1 MVVMRITEKA
11 KLFIGIVL
19 LLAGIVVYLGLI
31 FLFSTQSLYDDNV
44 SWLHKHVLEYISEN
58 KPLSIDTNLRYIDGR
73 DLSRSPILGDMMFA
87 TMGLQPNNIV
97 PVLGTL
103 YIVLVFAASYV
114 FFRDPL
120 SAGLASLLFGL
131 SPSLGYWF
139 KLNMYGAYVF
149 SSMWLLGFLLL
160 AYGLKKKQIALS
172 VLGVAVMAALWNLWP
187 GSWILLILYSVYL
200 AYQIYR
206 GRVEAHDLVIA
217 LLLLLATLPV
227 NLVVG
232 FYGVVSYHVFSYI
245 ILLIYTIMGAVEHR
259 LMGRLGLIEKNA
271 WRIIG
276 VFSGL
281 ALTLGIMGVLAPCIS
296 GLGYYEDY
304 LKTYNPIDDYGVLSV
319 LSVFSIALVLR
330 SRLLRDPRECFTG
343 FIVTSTA
350 ITGILASYL
359 DPSLVVVA
367 ASALSILAAYGVMR
381 ILVFTYSSSSGRTRI
396 IYTIL
401 AVWILV
407 GAAAANAVPSAD
419 YISRKPS
426 IYYGDLPIEA
436 VNGTIDSSP
445 FLTVLD
451 AVKENTTGK
460 TLVVAYWGLSYWIVG
475 YLGEDTY
482 TLADPVGSID
492 GWRIISLIYTSDEPT
507 AIGFIKQ
514 VIGDREDVDV
524 YVIVTGVY
532 SVEETGGLRISPN
545 AHLGYPI
552 LLPPAAPGERPQV
565 VYRPIGDMER
575 IPLYLVTAQY
585 KASDYLDIMKTQFS
599 FQLPLAWTDKMVDTV
614 IAKLVTYA
622 IKQANYTV
630 INDVRSP
637 VPMDVKKPEYFQLVK
652 MSSVKIRELDTG
664 TSKYDV
670 MYFVAAYRVLYK

>member
-1 MVVMRITEKA
+1 MRITEKT
-11 KLFIGIVL
+11 KLFIGIAL
-19 LLAGIVVYLGLI
+19 LVAGIAVYLGLV
-31 FLFSTQSLYDDNV
+31 FLLPTTQSLYDDNV
-44 SWLHKHVLEYISEN
+44 SWFHKHILEYISKN
-58 KPLSIDTNLRYIDGR
+58 KPLTTDTNLRYIDGR
-73 DLSRSPILGDMMFA
+73 DLSRSPILGDMIFA
-87 TMGLQPNNIV
+87 TMGLQPNSIV
-97 PVLGTL
+97 PVLGIL
-103 YIVLVFAASYV
+103 YIILVFAASYM

-120 SAGLASLLFGL
+120 SAGFASLLFGL

-149 SSMWLLGFLLL
+149 SSLWLLGFLLL
-160 AYGLKKKQIALS
+160 AYGLNKKQILLS
-172 VLGVAVMAALWNLWP
+172 VLGVAVIAALWDLWP
-187 GSWILLILYSVYL
+187 GSWILIVLYSIYL

-206 GRVEAHDLVIA
+206 GRVGAHDLIIA
-217 LLLLLATLPV
+217 LLLLVFTLPV
-227 NLVVG
+227 NLVIG

-245 ILLIYTIMGAVEHR
+245 LLLIYTIIGAVEYR
-259 LMGRLGLIEKNA
+259 LMGKLGLIEKNA

-276 VFSGL
+276 VFSGIAL
-281 ALTLGIMGVLAPCIS
+281 ALGIMGILAPYMS

-304 LKTYNPIDDYGVLSV
+304 LKTYNPIDDYGILSV
-319 LSVFSIALVLR
+319 LSVFSIALILR

-343 FIVTSTA
+343 FAVTAAA
-350 ITGILASYL
+350 ITGIPASYL

-367 ASALSILAAYGVMR
+367 ASALSILAAYGLMR
-381 ILVFTYSSSSGRTRI
+381 ILLFTYSSSSGRTRI

-407 GAAAANAVPSAD
+407 GSVAANAVPSTD
-419 YISRKPS
+419 YISKKPS

-436 VNGTIDSSP
+436 VNGTLDSSP

-451 AVKENTTGK
+451 AIKENTTGK

-514 VIGDREDVDV
+514 VIGDQEDVNV

-532 SVEETGGLRISPN
+532 SVEETGGLSISPN
-545 AHLGYPI
+545 AHLGYPL
-552 LLPPAAPGERPQV
+552 LLPATAPGGRPQV
-565 VYRPIGDMER
+565 IYRPVGDLER
-575 IPLYLVTAQY
+575 IPLYIVTAQY
-585 KASDYLDIMKTQFS
+585 KASDYLDMMRTQFS
-599 FQLPLAWTDKMVDTV
+599 FQLALAWTDKMTGTV

-637 VPMDVKKPEYFQLVK
+637 VPMDVEKPEYFQLVK
-652 MSSVKIRELDTG
+652 MSSVKIRQLDTG

-670 MYFVAAYRVLYK
+670 MYFVAAYKVLYK